1 LVALLVLEH
10 DQPEWFS
17 GRDAEVLDGFAEG
30 AALALDNARRFGR
43 LRTTSVEEERSRIAG
58 ELHDRVGQSL
68 ACLAFEVDLLVRQAA
83 DDDLRGGLEQ
93 LRGGLRS
100 VIGDIRDTL
109 SDLRMEVTED
119 RGLVE
124 TAEVFLARVNER
136 SGRKTLF
143 HYGRCQRL
151 PLAEERVLWRVLY
164 ETVNQS
170 LRRGDCTVE
179 VWWACDA
186 GGARLEVTTDVDGFD
201 LADDSPPGSWVHA
214 LSEVAA
220 GIGATVDVEQITEG
234 TWQLQ
239 CALSRVGVTK

>member
-1 LVALLVLEH
+1 
-10 DQPEWFS
+10 
-17 GRDAEVLDGFAEG
+17 
-30 AALALDNARRFGR
+30 
-43 LRTTSVEEERSRIAG
+43 
-58 ELHDRVGQSL
+58 VGQSL

-124 TAEVFLARVNER
+124 TAEAFLARVNER
-136 SGRKTLF
+136 SGCKALF
-143 HYGRCQRL
+143 HHGSCQRL
-151 PLAEERVLWRVLY
+151 PLDQERVLWRVLY

-179 VWWACDA
+179 VWWACDSGEA
-186 GGARLEVTTDVDGFD
+186 QLEVTTDVDGFD
-201 LADDSPPGSWVHA
+201 LEDGAPPGSWA
-214 LSEVAA
+214 QTSREAAA
-220 GIGATVDVEQITEG
+220 GIGATLMIEELNEG
-234 TWQLQ
+234 IWQLR
-239 CALSRVGVTK
+239 CSLAGAGAR